1 MTIQP
6 PDNLGDQNRI
16 ITNPDILRGKPVVR
30 GTRIP
35 VTLILNLIANGYTF
49 ERIVRAYPI
58 LTDEDIRA
66 AVSYAQT
73 FLEDARPL
81 LSLTRDGATPMMHTR
96 GRFMAAGF
104 VERIRIHAEPSA
116 GRENPGG
123 YLGWRSMVA
132 VLSP

>member
-6 PDNLGDQNRI
+6 PNNLGDQNWI
-16 ITNPDILRGKPVVR
+16 ITNPDVLRGKPVVR

-58 LTDEDIRA
+58 LADEDIRA

-73 FLEDARPL
+73 FLKDARPL
-81 LSLTRDGATPMMHTR
+81 
-96 GRFMAAGF
+96 
-104 VERIRIHAEPSA
+104 
-116 GRENPGG
+116 
-123 YLGWRSMVA
+123 
-132 VLSP
+132 

>member
-81 LSLTRDGATPMMHTR
+81 
-96 GRFMAAGF
+96 
-104 VERIRIHAEPSA
+104 
-116 GRENPGG
+116 
-123 YLGWRSMVA
+123 
-132 VLSP
+132 